1 MASLVAS
8 FAKVG
13 GGTLSSRILGF
24 VRDLTIAR
32 VFGAD
37 AVTDA
42 FFVAF
47 KIPNFAR
54 RLFAEGAFSMAL
66 VPVLN
71 DYRERQGLPAL
82 KSFVDDLAGTLAAAL
97 LLITGLGIL
106 AAPLLILAFAPG
118 FGADADQFALATTLL
133 RLTLPYLF
141 FITLAALASAL
152 LNTYERFGVPAF
164 TPALLNIVLIG
175 CALWLAPLLETP
187 ILALA
192 WGVLVAGLV
201 QLAFQL
207 PFLARLGLLPRPRFK
222 PRDPG
227 VIAVFRRLGP
237 AVLGVSVGQISL
249 LLDTLLASV
258 LVTGSI
264 SWLYYSDR
272 LMELPLGLLG
282 VALGTVILPRLSQRE
297 AARESERFSDTLD
310 WALRLALLLG
320 LPAAVGLLVLA
331 EPVMATLFLSSEFGA
346 EDVTRAA
353 HSLMAYALGIP
364 AFLAIKVLV
373 PGYYARQDVRTPVRL
388 ALIALGVGLVL
399 HLLLMV
405 PLGHAGLALATSLT
419 AALNAVL
426 LLRGLRR
433 SGIYRRHPGWT
444 RLFAQTLPASLG
456 MGLALH
462 WGLGERADWMLAD
475 TWTRILELTGWILA
489 GGLVYVTLLLVAG
502 LKPRDLRECR

>member
-1 MASLVAS
+1 MASLIAS

-13 GGTLSSRILGF
+13 GGTLSSRMLGF

-37 AVTDA
+37 AASDA

-54 RLFAEGAFSMAL
+54 RLFAEGALSMAL

-71 DYRERQGLPAL
+71 EHRQRQGLPAL
-82 KSFVDDLAGTLAAAL
+82 KSFVDDLTGTLAAAL

-106 AAPLLILAFAPG
+106 AAPLLILVFAPG
-118 FGADADQFALATTLL
+118 FGADTDQLALATTLL
-133 RLTLPYLF
+133 RLTLPYVF
-141 FITLAALASAL
+141 FVTLTALAAAV

-164 TPALLNIVLIG
+164 TPALLNIVLIS
-175 CALWLAPLLETP
+175 CALWLAPLLEMP

-201 QLAFQL
+201 QLVFQL
-207 PFLARLGLLPRPRFK
+207 PFLAQIGLLPRPRFK

-227 VIAVFRRLGP
+227 VILVFRRLGP
-237 AVLGVSVGQISL
+237 GVLGVSVGQISL

-297 AARESERFSDTLD
+297 AAQDPERFSETLD
-310 WALRLALLLG
+310 WALRWALLLG

-388 ALIALGVGLVL
+388 ALIALGVGLVV
-399 HLLLMV
+399 HLLVMV
-405 PLGHAGLALATSLT
+405 PMGHAGLALATALT

-426 LLRGLRR
+426 LLRGLKR
-433 SGIYRRHPGWT
+433 SGIYRRHPGWA
-444 RLFAQTLPASLG
+444 RLLGQTSLASLS
-456 MGLALH
+456 MGLILH
-462 WGLGERADWMLAD
+462 WGVGARSDWLQTN
-475 TWTRILELTGWILA
+475 TWTQVLDLTGWILA
-489 GGLVYVTLLLVAG
+489 GGLVYLMLLLITG
-502 LKPRDLRECR
+502 LRPGDLSECV